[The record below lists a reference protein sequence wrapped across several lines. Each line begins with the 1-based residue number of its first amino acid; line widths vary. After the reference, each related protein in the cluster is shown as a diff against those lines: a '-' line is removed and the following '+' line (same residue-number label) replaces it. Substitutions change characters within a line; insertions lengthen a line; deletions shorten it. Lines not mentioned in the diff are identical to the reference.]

1 MCKETEPVGAECR
14 VFNKTLPIQIAD
26 SGIATC
32 GVNGLQ
38 CTNTNS
44 NNCEDYEIRYRC
56 SAQEGMYLCQFPS
69 FCKTTVPIGMKLVR
83 NIHCVLIIKK

>member
-14 VFNKTLPIQIAD
+14 VFNKTLPIQITD
-26 SGIATC
+26 SSIVTC

-56 SAQEGMYLCQFPS
+56 NAQEGMYLCQFYLYLLTFHLSAKPLCQS
-69 FCKTTVPIGMKLVR
+69 E
-83 NIHCVLIIKK
+83 